1 MSEILLKSVGVLE
14 LHEYDQATVDV
25 SALAVQFLFHPVRFD
40 ADATLRDAFLVLRD
54 NPMLMRMFQQTILKN
69 LIDRVFLDFKTISY
83 DEAHERKP
91 GEYLELSRE
100 YLLDSSDQPITPLRT
115 LRFDEVGGVL
125 VEPLKVGQNIVPAGQ
140 RPRWSA
146 AFSDPCRILDLPLR
160 FANSSSLCSE
170 ARKIASKYTE
180 SEITF
185 FALPT
190 LGQVLHTILDE
201 YDTTWNLLFGPKN
214 RATS

>member
-1 MSEILLKSVGVLE
+1 MSEILLKSGGVLE

-25 SALAVQFLFHPVRFD
+25 SSLAVQFLFHPVRFD
-40 ADATLRDAFLVLRD
+40 ADVTLRDVFLVLRD
-54 NPMLMRMFQQTILKN
+54 NPKLMEVFQQTFPKN
-69 LIDRVFLDFKTISY
+69 LVDRVFLDCETMPR

-100 YLLDSSDQPITPLRT
+100 YLLDSNEQPITPLRT
-115 LRFDEVGGVL
+115 FRFDEVGAVL
-125 VEPLKVGQNIVPAGQ
+125 VEPLKVDQDIVPAGQ

-160 FANSSSLCSE
+160 FAKSFSLCGE
-170 ARKIASKYTE
+170 ARRISSKYTE

-201 YDTTWNLLFGPKN
+201 YDMTWDLLYGPEN
-214 RATS
+214 RAIS